1 MNPVDIIM
9 WSFAVLI
16 ATSTGVAV
24 IGLVVW
30 IVAEVSAAI
39 ADFKDGRK

>member
-16 ATSTGVAV
+16 AASTGVAV

-30 IVAEVSAAI
+30 LIAEVSTAI
-39 ADFKDGRK
+39 SNFKDGRK